1 MFTSTAVRIVLP
13 GIVLMTVVS
22 SGLECYLCEGVRNC
36 SLPLNQ
42 LTTTACSDG
51 LVCSVVNV
59 TVISGPG
66 FTMQDKY
73 LVRGCIFPIK
83 EDNCLNST
91 DVLNQYVPTL
101 VPDIS
106 QITLDSES
114 FVCFCGTNLCNEQ
127 LTPVSLNK
135 PAEDLE
141 TILSGIA
148 YDTGGDNR
156 TDEEVKVSADAVQE
170 ATSDGEFL
178 DEDSDRVELTV
189 SALESVV
196 GRGVSSIEVTES
208 VIRAVNNLIE
218 VDGDVRDHV
227 IAVGGRLV
235 EALEKQLRNFQ
246 QNEGNFSQIYGN
258 IGVVSINVVPS
269 NVGGSLTFAHVLEDG
284 SRRNVTGGLKG
295 GTNEIYG
302 DARDVPLE
310 QVITSISVPAKVLK
324 LLDGTADVE
333 VPISFVIYDSDT
345 LFTPSKPTRR
355 KRATERIVSH
365 IISTIQDDDHD
376 KDDDEDN
383 GDDIDNPV
391 EYPII
396 SQFFTLENLNE
407 TEEKLDS
414 SCVVWLYNE
423 DTDEGFWSD
432 ESCDML
438 SDDSDLTVCSCKHIG
453 SFAVLIRVGPLEPEI
468 ALYYITFIGSIISG
482 VCLIFCIVAFLSIK
496 SLRSKHPTQI
506 HINLCL
512 SLLGFYVAFLA
523 SPLAVGK
530 KQQCAAVSAIIQF
543 FCLATLAWMSAEA
556 LNMYYLFLKA
566 TKGSIRYFTPISCM
580 VVYGSSLTCAI
591 LVAFLD
597 RSTDYVSANY
607 CFIHPGYALYFGFLA
622 EVGAM
627 FVFNLI
633 IFVMVIRKV
642 LCRPVMVSKAK
653 EHAKRN
659 EIIIRIRHGVLFWFV
674 LGLSWVFGFLAAVDQ
689 STLIFDYLYCIC
701 IALQGFLMFLLLCV
715 ANPDFRKRFSVQTRS
730 ESSQSNGTSKLRSP
744 STVKSTSETNQS
756 EISGNKNIIKTSTC

>member
-1 MFTSTAVRIVLP
+1 MH
-13 GIVLMTVVS
+13 
-22 SGLECYLCEGVRNC
+22 GVNC
-36 SLPLNQ
+36 SPE
-42 LTTTACSDG
+42 
-51 LVCSVVNV
+51 
-59 TVISGPG
+59 
-66 FTMQDKY
+66 
-73 LVRGCIFPIK
+73 R
-83 EDNCLNST
+83 ET
-91 DVLNQYVPTL
+91 D
-101 VPDIS
+101 
-106 QITLDSES
+106 
-114 FVCFCGTNLCNEQ
+114 
-127 LTPVSLNK
+127 K

-156 TDEEVKVSADAVQE
+156 TDEEVKMSADAVQE

-218 VDGDVRDHV
+218 ADGDVKDHV
-227 IAVGGRLV
+227 MAVGGRLV

-269 NVGGSLTFAHVLEDG
+269 NMVVGETLPEA
-284 SRRNVTGGLKG
+284 LKVEQMRY
-295 GTNEIYG
+295 TEM
-302 DARDVPLE
+302 PE

-324 LLDGTADVE
+324 LLDGTGVE
-333 VPISFVIYDSDT
+333 VPISFIIYDSDT

-383 GDDIDNPV
+383 GDPV

-396 SQFFTLENLNE
+396 SQFFILENLNE
-407 TEEKLDS
+407 SEEKLDS

-432 ESCDML
+432 ESCKML

-482 VCLIFCIVAFLSIK
+482 MCLIFCIVAFLSIK

-512 SLLGFYVAFLA
+512 SLLGFYIAFLVG
-523 SPLAVGK
+523 PLAVGK
-530 KQQCAAVSAIIQF
+530 KQHCAALSAIIQF

-597 RSTDYVSANY
+597 RSTDYESANY

-622 EVGAM
+622 EVCAM
-627 FVFNLI
+627 FLFNLI

-674 LGLSWVFGFLAAVDQ
+674 LGLSWIFGFLAAVDQ
-689 STLIFDYLYCIC
+689 STLIFDYLYCIF

-715 ANPDFRKRFSVQTRS
+715 ANPDFRKRFSVQKRS
-730 ESSQSNGTSKLRSP
+730 ESSRSLGTSKLRSP
-744 STVKSTSETNQS
+744 STEKSTSEPNQS

>member
-1 MFTSTAVRIVLP
+1 
-13 GIVLMTVVS
+13 
-22 SGLECYLCEGVRNC
+22 
-36 SLPLNQ
+36 
-42 LTTTACSDG
+42 
-51 LVCSVVNV
+51 
-59 TVISGPG
+59 
-66 FTMQDKY
+66 MQDKY

-156 TDEEVKVSADAVQE
+156 TDEEVKMSADAVQE

-196 GRGVSSIEVTES
+196 GRGVSSIE
-208 VIRAVNNLIE
+208 
-218 VDGDVRDHV
+218 
-227 IAVGGRLV
+227 
-235 EALEKQLRNFQ
+235 
-246 QNEGNFSQIYGN
+246 IYGN

-324 LLDGTADVE
+324 LLDGTDVE
-333 VPISFVIYDSDT
+333 VPISFIIYDSDT
-345 LFTPSKPTRR
+345 LFTPSKPTKR

-365 IISTIQDDDHD
+365 IISTIQDDDE

-383 GDDIDNPV
+383 GDPV

-396 SQFFTLENLNE
+396 SKFFILENLNE
-407 TEEKLDS
+407 SEEKLDS

-432 ESCDML
+432 ESCKML

-482 VCLIFCIVAFLSIK
+482 MCLIFCIVAFLSIK

-580 VVYGSSLTCAI
+580 VVYGSSFTCVI

-597 RSTDYVSANY
+597 RSTDYESANY

-674 LGLSWVFGFLAAVDQ
+674 LGLSWIFGFLAAVDQ

-715 ANPDFRKRFSVQTRS
+715 ANPDFRKRFSMQKRS
-730 ESSQSNGTSKLRSP
+730 ESSRSIGTSKLRSP
-744 STVKSTSETNQS
+744 STVKSTSEPNQS